1 MAQEM
6 AQLLGAGALLLRAL
20 PSQQEH
26 RIMNTGIVWLRHAF
40 RLDDQPLLAEAA
52 RKCDALLIAA
62 DSAAGV
68 RAGVHRERFHAQSL
82 AEFDAALRRRGQW
95 LYLMAGDPVDWL
107 PRLAASLEAR
117 SVFVND
123 LPGSEEAS
131 QIERLG
137 QLLPRQC
144 GLNVGRDN
152 RLFDGLFDDD
162 KLARAAWPMSF
173 SSFRR
178 KVENRREPASPVDP
192 PETLPPPP
200 GIVSASEPL
209 QAPDSSGLLAGGER
223 AGRER
228 LVDYVF
234 RRRLVTNYKQTR
246 NGMLSADDS
255 TRFSPWLANGC
266 LSARRVWR
274 EVERFEAEVGA
285 NESTCWVK
293 FELLWREYFRWLMDA
308 TGSALF
314 RPSGL
319 VDAVP
324 ESRPDPT
331 RLQAWRHGRTGVPL
345 IDAAM
350 RELAETGYTSNR
362 ARQNA
367 ASFLVKDLHQDW
379 REGAAWFEHQLVDYD
394 TASNWGN
401 WAYQAGTGT
410 DTKDRWFNVIGQAR
424 RYDPNA
430 EYLGHW
436 LPELRDLD
444 PAERFMP
451 WKAATPVV
459 GYPAPLV
466 EDARWA

>member
-1 MAQEM
+1 
-6 AQLLGAGALLLRAL
+6 
-20 PSQQEH
+20 
-26 RIMNTGIVWLRHAF
+26 MNTGIVWLRHSF

-52 RKCDALLIAA
+52 RECDALLIVA

-68 RAGVHRERFHAQSL
+68 RAGAHRERFHTQSL
-82 AEFDAALRRRGQW
+82 ADFDAVLRRRGQW
-95 LYLMAGDPVDWL
+95 LYLMAEDPVGWL
-107 PRLAASLEAR
+107 PKLAAILDAR
-117 SVFVND
+117 SVFVNG

-137 QLLPRQC
+137 QSLPRDC
-144 GLNVGRDN
+144 VLNVGRDN
-152 RLFDGLFDDD
+152 RLFDGLFDAPG
-162 KLARAAWPMSF
+162 LGRAAWPMSF

-178 KVENRREPASPVDP
+178 KVENRLEPASPVDP

-200 GIVSASEPL
+200 GIVSPSEPL
-209 QAPDSSGLLAGGER
+209 EAPESSGLLVGGER

-228 LVDYVF
+228 MVDYVF
-234 RRRLVTNYKQTR
+234 RRRLVIDYKQTR

-266 LSARRVWR
+266 LSARRVWS

-285 NESTCWVK
+285 NESTYWVR

-314 RPSGL
+314 RLSGL
-319 VDAVP
+319 AHAVP
-324 ESRPDPT
+324 DCRPDAS
-331 RLQAWRHGRTGVPL
+331 RLQAWREGRTGVPL

-379 REGAAWFEHQLVDYD
+379 REGAAWFERQLVDYD
-394 TASNWGN
+394 VASNWGN

-410 DTKDRWFNVIGQAR
+410 DTRDRWFNVIGQAR
-424 RYDPNA
+424 RYDPDA
-430 EYLGHW
+430 EYLGRW
-436 LPELRDLD
+436 LPELAGLD
-444 PAERFMP
+444 PADRFMP
-451 WKAATPVV
+451 WKAAVPAA
-459 GYPAPLV
+459 GYPPPVV
-466 EDARWA
+466 EDARWS

>member
-1 MAQEM
+1 
-6 AQLLGAGALLLRAL
+6 
-20 PSQQEH
+20 
-26 RIMNTGIVWLRHAF
+26 MNTGIVWLRNSF
-40 RLDDQPLLAEAA
+40 RLDDQPLLAQAA
-52 RKCDALLIAA
+52 RECDELLIVA

-95 LYLMAGDPVDWL
+95 LYLMAEDPVDWL
-107 PRLAASLEAR
+107 PKLAAILDAR

-131 QIERLG
+131 RIERLG
-137 QLLPRQC
+137 QSLPQDC

-152 RLFDGLFDDD
+152 RLFDGLFDDPRLD
-162 KLARAAWPMSF
+162 RAAWPMSF
-173 SSFRR
+173 SAFRR
-178 KVENRREPASPVDP
+178 KVENRLEPAPPVDAP
-192 PETLPPPP
+192 GALPPPP
-200 GIVSASEPL
+200 GIVPATEPL
-209 QAPDSSGLLAGGER
+209 QAPGPSGLLVGGER
-223 AGRER
+223 AGRDR

-234 RRRLVTNYKQTR
+234 RRRLVTRYKETR

-266 LSARRVWR
+266 LSARRVWS
-274 EVERFEAEVGA
+274 EVERFEAEVEA
-285 NESTCWVK
+285 NESTYWVK

-308 TGSALF
+308 TGNALF
-314 RPSGL
+314 QSSGL
-319 VDAVP
+319 GDAAP

-331 RLQAWRHGRTGVPL
+331 RLQAWRDGKTGVPL
-345 IDAAM
+345 VDAAM
-350 RELAETGYTSNR
+350 RELSETGYTSNR

-367 ASFLVKDLHQDW
+367 ASFLVKDLQQDW

-394 TASNWGN
+394 VASNWGN

-424 RYDPNA
+424 RYDPDA
-430 EYLGHW
+430 EYLGRW

-451 WKAATPVV
+451 WKAATPVA
-459 GYPAPLV
+459 GYPPPVV
-466 EDARWA
+466 EDARWS